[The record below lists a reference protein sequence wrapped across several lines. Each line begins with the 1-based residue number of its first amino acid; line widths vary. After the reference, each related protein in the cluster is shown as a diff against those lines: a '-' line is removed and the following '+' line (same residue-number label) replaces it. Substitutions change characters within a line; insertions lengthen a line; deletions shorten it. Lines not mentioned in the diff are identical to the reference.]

1 MTEKIIVSP
10 ERVRAYGDVVS
21 PKSSQ
26 DFVPYGCT
34 VSSSTDSTYG
44 TVFTEAYL
52 AKSTLSLVYDRWI
65 SSETESFTISA
76 TLKNSS
82 GSAISSA
89 SVFLVVNDGSPV
101 SATTNSSGVAT
112 FTVSTSTDVSDY
124 RFRVYYTGT
133 GSVCGSTVYGHV
145 CVGDVTGLELHG
157 NKSVIQTDES
167 VGLWASLTGAGCLK
181 GVPVSFYEQ
190 WTPVL
195 RVGANPS
202 IIQTGDT
209 MDLSA
214 QLCDS
219 DGSLIR
225 ESGHNITFGVEQDT
239 ITMFNGTE
247 TFTRVGT
254 GTGTLN
260 ISYSQDNELVYTAGS
275 GILFHSDVVFQ
286 VRHLAD
292 WECEFKFKATGIDGG
307 RFGIY
312 RASSTESEKELIA
325 LKCQLNKVYLDTQ
338 TGTESMTESMI
349 ATGYSSYQTLKV
361 IAQDDNAKI
370 YLDGTLKTQVTL
382 DWLAEPLCF
391 GLNGWTTG
399 NVIYVKDFSFKESE

>member
-10 ERVRAYGDVVS
+10 VRVRALGDVVS

-82 GSAISSA
+82 GSAISGA
-89 SVFLVVNDGSPV
+89 SVYLVVNDGSPV
-101 SATTNSSGVAT
+101 SASTNSSGVAT
-112 FTVSTSTDVSDY
+112 FTVTTSTDVSDY

-167 VGLWASLTGAGCLK
+167 VGLWASLTGTGCLK

-190 WTPVL
+190 WTPAI
-195 RVGANPS
+195 RVS
-202 IIQTGDT
+202 CDKTVFQSGDDI
-209 MDLSA
+209 DLSA
-214 QLCDS
+214 QLVDS
-219 DGSLIR
+219 DGSLVR
-225 ESGHNITFGVEQDT
+225 EAGHSV
-239 ITMFNGTE
+239 
-247 TFTRVGT
+247 
-254 GTGTLN
+254 
-260 ISYSQDNELVYTAGS
+260 
-275 GILFHSDVVFQ
+275 
-286 VRHLAD
+286 
-292 WECEFKFKATGIDGG
+292 KFYAPFYKNKTT
-307 RFGIY
+307 
-312 RASSTESEKELIA
+312 SSTTVNEDIGDEYI
-325 LKCQLNKVYLDTQ
+325 
-338 TGTESMTESMI
+338 
-349 ATGYSSYQTLKV
+349 
-361 IAQDDNAKI
+361 KI
-370 YLDGTLKTQVTL
+370 GRAHV
-382 DWLAEPLCF
+382 
-391 GLNGWTTG
+391 
-399 NVIYVKDFSFKESE
+399 